1 LNEDPLIQ
9 SSGNKNM
16 ADAVVNQN
24 SEMVSNDTGVF
35 QQAGSLVSQVS
46 RIYNQPAFQ
55 RSLPTFIALAVAT
68 IGLGAYLWMQQ
79 PTRTTLY
86 AGLPE
91 AEKSRVLDAL
101 RNSGINVSLDPVT
114 GDVLVPTENYHS
126 SRMTLAAQGLP
137 ASAGTGYEQLDTIQM
152 GSSRSV
158 EAAKLKQSQ
167 ELELARSISEI
178 DLVISARVHLA
189 LPDKEV
195 FVRQQAEPTAS
206 VFLQLARGRSLGRS
220 QVEAILHLVSAS
232 VPSLTKENVSVVDQS
247 GNLLSRSTGS
257 AEGRLSND
265 QLEHRIQ
272 LENIYRARIT
282 SLLSPIVGAG
292 NINAQINLD
301 IDFTRSEVT
310 EEVVDPKGNAL
321 RSEQNTSDRTMAAQA
336 KGIPG
341 ALANQP
347 PAAANLETQ
356 SSANGGNEEMRSQS
370 SSEVKNY
377 EVSRTVSSTM
387 KPTNVIRKINAA
399 VLVRE
404 RNIMDPE
411 TGLPTTQ
418 KMSEG
423 ELLQIEKLVA
433 DAIGIDKER
442 GDSLTVSSAPF
453 MNELSEGVKMEWFE
467 KPYMRSIINQTGF
480 VFILAIVILGVVR
493 PLLSRILI
501 PTQVPGLHGAPA
513 SQDEIDI
520 DQIEVGEGESLEDIK
535 SKLKPKKASISAEM
549 LDTANTYDDKVAVIR
564 MIVSDEA
571 GRVSNVFKSMMSRD
585 IS

>member
-1 LNEDPLIQ
+1 
-9 SSGNKNM
+9 M

-24 SEMVSNDTGVF
+24 SEMVSNDSGVLR
-35 QQAGSLVSQVS
+35 QAGSLVSQVS

-55 RSLPTFIALAVAT
+55 RSLPTFVALAVAT
-68 IGLGAYLWMQQ
+68 IGLGTYLWMQSPQ
-79 PTRTTLY
+79 RTTLY

-101 RNSGINVSLDPVT
+101 RNSGVNVALDPVT

-137 ASAGTGYEQLDTIQM
+137 QSAATGYDQLDSIQM

-158 EAAKLKQSQ
+158 EAARLKQSQ

-178 DLVISARVHLA
+178 DMVISARVHLA

-206 VFLQLARGRSLGRS
+206 IFIQLARGRSLGKS
-220 QVEAILHLVSAS
+220 QINAILHLVSAS
-232 VPSLTKENVSVVDQS
+232 VPSLNKENVSVVDQN
-247 GNLLSRSTGS
+247 GNLLSRSSGS
-257 AEGRLSND
+257 TESRLSND
-265 QLEHRIQ
+265 QLEHRVR
-272 LENIYRARIT
+272 LEDIYRTRVT
-282 SLLSPIVGAG
+282 SLLAPIVGAG

-301 IDFTRSEVT
+301 IDYTRSEVT
-310 EEVVDPKGNAL
+310 EEIVDPNGNAL
-321 RSEQNTSDRTMAAQA
+321 RSEQSTSDRTMAAQA

-347 PAAANLETQ
+347 PAAANLQTQ
-356 SSANGGNEEMRSQS
+356 STANGGNEEMRSQS

-377 EVSRTVSSTM
+377 EVSRTVSSKM
-387 KPTNVIRKINAA
+387 NPSNVIRKINAA

-404 RNIMDPE
+404 QTIMDPE

-418 KMSEG
+418 KMTEG

-433 DAIGIDKER
+433 DAIGLDEER

-453 MNELSEGVKMEWFE
+453 ISELSDSVKIEWYE
-467 KPYMRSIINQTGF
+467 KPYMRSIINQAGF
-480 VFILAIVILGVVR
+480 VLILGIVILGVVR
-493 PLLSRILI
+493 PLLNRILI
-501 PTQVPGLHGAPA
+501 PITVPGMAGAPG
-513 SQDEIDI
+513 SEDEIDL

-535 SKLKPKKASISAEM
+535 AKLKPKKASISAEM

-571 GRVSNVFKSMMSRD
+571 GRVSAVFKSMMSRD
-585 IS
+585 IG

>member
-1 LNEDPLIQ
+1 
-9 SSGNKNM
+9 M

-24 SEMVSNDTGVF
+24 SEMVSNDSGVLR
-35 QQAGSLVSQVS
+35 QAGSLVSQVS

-55 RSLPTFIALAVAT
+55 RSLPTFVALAVAT
-68 IGLGAYLWMQQ
+68 IGLGTYLWMQTPQ
-79 PTRTTLY
+79 RTTLY

-101 RNSGINVSLDPVT
+101 RNSGVNVALDPVT

-137 ASAGTGYEQLDTIQM
+137 QSAATGYDQLDSIQM

-158 EAAKLKQSQ
+158 EAARLKQSQ

-206 VFLQLARGRSLGRS
+206 VFIQLARGRSLGKS
-220 QVEAILHLVSAS
+220 QINAILHLVSAS
-232 VPSLTKENVSVVDQS
+232 VPSLNKENVSVVDQN
-247 GNLLSRSTGS
+247 GNLLSRSSGS
-257 AEGRLSND
+257 TESRLSND
-265 QLEHRIQ
+265 QLEHRVR
-272 LENIYRARIT
+272 LEDIYRTRVT
-282 SLLSPIVGAG
+282 SLLAPIVGAG

-301 IDFTRSEVT
+301 IDYTRSEVT
-310 EEVVDPKGNAL
+310 EEIVDPNGNAL
-321 RSEQNTSDRTMAAQA
+321 RSEQSTSDRTMAAQA

-347 PAAANLETQ
+347 PAAANLQTQ
-356 SSANGGNEEMRSQS
+356 STANGGNEEMRSQS

-377 EVSRTVSSTM
+377 EVSRTVSSKM
-387 KPTNVIRKINAA
+387 NPSNVIRKINAA

-404 RNIMDPE
+404 QTIMDPE

-418 KMSEG
+418 KMTEG

-433 DAIGIDKER
+433 DAIGIDEER

-453 MNELSEGVKMEWFE
+453 VSELSDSVKIEWYE
-467 KPYMRSIINQTGF
+467 KPYMRSIINQGGF
-480 VFILAIVILGVVR
+480 VLILGIVILGVVR
-493 PLLSRILI
+493 PLLNRILI
-501 PTQVPGLHGAPA
+501 PITVPGMAGAPG
-513 SQDEIDI
+513 SEDEIDL

-535 SKLKPKKASISAEM
+535 ARLKPKKASISAEM

-571 GRVSNVFKSMMSRD
+571 GRVSAVFKSMMSRD
-585 IS
+585 IG

>member
-1 LNEDPLIQ
+1 
-9 SSGNKNM
+9 M

-24 SEMVSNDTGVF
+24 REMVSNESGVF
-35 QQAGSLVSQVS
+35 AQAGSLASQVS
-46 RIYNQPAFQ
+46 RVYNQPAFQ
-55 RSLPTFIALAVAT
+55 RSLPTFVALAVAVV
-68 IGLGAYLWMQQ
+68 GLGAYLWVQQ
-79 PTRTTLY
+79 PSRTTLY

-101 RNSGINVSLDPVT
+101 TNSGVSVTLDPVT
-114 GDVLVPTENYHS
+114 GDVLVPTANYHS

-137 ASAGTGYEQLDTIQM
+137 ATAATGYEQLDSIQM

-158 EAAKLKQSQ
+158 EAARLKQSQ

-178 DLVISARVHLA
+178 DMVINARVHLA

-220 QVEAILHLVSAS
+220 KVDAITHLVSAS
-232 VPSLTKENVSVVDQS
+232 IPNLSKENVSVVDQN
-247 GNLLSRSTGS
+247 GNLLSSSNGS
-257 AEGRLSND
+257 VEARLSD
-265 QLEHRIQ
+265 AQLEHRIR
-272 LENIYRARIT
+272 LEDIYRNRVK
-282 SLLSPIVGAG
+282 SLLTPIVGAG

-310 EEVVDPKGNAL
+310 EEVVDPNGNAL
-321 RSEQNTSDRTMAAQA
+321 RSEQNSSDKTMAAEA

-341 ALANQP
+341 AVANTPPP
-347 PAAANLETQ
+347 PANLNTAR
-356 SSANGGNEEMRSQS
+356 SAGGGIGGELRSQS
-370 SSEVKNY
+370 TSEVKNY
-377 EVSRTVSSTM
+377 EVSRTVSSTVN
-387 KPTNVIRKINAA
+387 PTNIIRKINAA

-404 RNIMDPE
+404 RSIMDPE

-418 KMSEG
+418 KMTEG

-433 DAIGIDKER
+433 DAVGIDKER

-453 MNELSEGVKMEWFE
+453 IDELTGAVKIQWFE
-467 KPYMRSIINQTGF
+467 KPYMRSIINQVGF
-480 VFILAIVILGVVR
+480 VLILAIVILGVVR

-501 PTQVPGLHGAPA
+501 PVSVPGMSGTSA
-513 SQDEIDI
+513 SEDEIDI

-535 SKLKPKKASISAEM
+535 AKLKPKKASISAEM

-585 IS
+585 IG

>member
-1 LNEDPLIQ
+1 
-9 SSGNKNM
+9 M

-24 SEMVSNDTGVF
+24 SEMVSNESGVLK
-35 QQAGSLVSQVS
+35 QAGSLVSQVS
-46 RIYNQPAFQ
+46 RMYGQPAFQ
-55 RSLPTFIALAVAT
+55 RSLPTFVALAVAVV
-68 IGLGAYLWMQQ
+68 GLGAYLWFQQ
-79 PTRTTLY
+79 PSRTTLY

-91 AEKSRVLDAL
+91 AEKSRVLEAL
-101 RNSGINVSLDPVT
+101 TNSGVSVTLDPVT
-114 GDVLVPTENYHS
+114 GDVLVPTQNYHS

-137 ASAGTGYEQLDTIQM
+137 ATAATGYEQLDSIQM

-158 EAAKLKQSQ
+158 EAARLKQSQ

-178 DLVISARVHLA
+178 DMVISARVHLA

-220 QVEAILHLVSAS
+220 KVDAITHLVSAS
-232 VPSLTKENVSVVDQS
+232 ISNLSKENVSVVDQN
-247 GNLLSRSTGS
+247 GNLLSSSNGS
-257 AEGRLSND
+257 AEARLSD
-265 QLEHRIQ
+265 AQLEHRIR
-272 LENIYRARIT
+272 LEDIYRNRIK
-282 SLLSPIVGAG
+282 SLLTPIVGAG

-321 RSEQNTSDRTMAAQA
+321 RSEQNSSDKTMAAEA

-341 ALANQP
+341 AVANTP
-347 PAAANLETQ
+347 PAPADLNTTR
-356 SSANGGNEEMRSQS
+356 SAGGGAGGELRSQS
-370 SSEVKNY
+370 TSEVKNY
-377 EVSRTVSSTM
+377 EVSRTVSSTVN
-387 KPTNVIRKINAA
+387 PTNIIRKINAA

-404 RNIMDPE
+404 RSIVDPE

-418 KMSEG
+418 KMTEG
-423 ELLQIEKLVA
+423 ELLQIERLVA
-433 DAIGIDKER
+433 DAVGIDKER

-453 MNELSEGVKMEWFE
+453 MSELTDAVTLQWYE
-467 KPYMRSIINQTGF
+467 KPYMRSLINQAGF
-480 VFILAIVILGVVR
+480 VLILAIVILGVVR
-493 PLLSRILI
+493 PLLNRVLI
-501 PTQVPGLHGAPA
+501 PVLVPGMSGTAD
-513 SQDEIDI
+513 SEDDIDI

-535 SKLKPKKASISAEM
+535 AKLKPKKASISAEM

-585 IS
+585 IG

>member
-1 LNEDPLIQ
+1 
-9 SSGNKNM
+9 M

-24 SEMVSNDTGVF
+24 SEMVSNDSGVLR
-35 QQAGSLVSQVS
+35 QAGSLVSQVS

-55 RSLPTFIALAVAT
+55 RSLPTFVALAVAT
-68 IGLGAYLWMQQ
+68 IGLGTYLWMQTPQ
-79 PTRTTLY
+79 RTTLY

-101 RNSGINVSLDPVT
+101 RNSGVNVALDPVT

-137 ASAGTGYEQLDTIQM
+137 QSAATGYDQLDSIQM

-158 EAAKLKQSQ
+158 EAARLKQSQ

-206 VFLQLARGRSLGRS
+206 VFIQLARGRSLGKS
-220 QVEAILHLVSAS
+220 QINAILHLVSAS
-232 VPSLTKENVSVVDQS
+232 VPSLNKENVSVVDQN
-247 GNLLSRSTGS
+247 GNLLSRSSGS
-257 AEGRLSND
+257 TESRLSND
-265 QLEHRIQ
+265 QLEHRVR
-272 LENIYRARIT
+272 LEDIYRTRVT
-282 SLLSPIVGAG
+282 SLLAPIVGAG

-301 IDFTRSEVT
+301 IDYTRSEVT
-310 EEVVDPKGNAL
+310 EEIVDPDGNAL
-321 RSEQNTSDRTMAAQA
+321 RSEQSTSDRTMAAQA

-347 PAAANLETQ
+347 PAAANLQTQ
-356 SSANGGNEEMRSQS
+356 STANGGNEEMRSQS

-377 EVSRTVSSTM
+377 EVSRTVSSKM
-387 KPTNVIRKINAA
+387 NPSNVIRKINAA

-404 RNIMDPE
+404 QTIMDPE

-418 KMSEG
+418 KMTEG

-433 DAIGIDKER
+433 DAIGIDEER

-453 MNELSEGVKMEWFE
+453 VSELSDSVKIEWYE
-467 KPYMRSIINQTGF
+467 KPYMRSIINQGGF
-480 VFILAIVILGVVR
+480 VLILGIVILGVVR
-493 PLLSRILI
+493 PLLNRILI
-501 PTQVPGLHGAPA
+501 PITVPGMAGAPG
-513 SQDEIDI
+513 SEDEIDL

-535 SKLKPKKASISAEM
+535 AKLKPKKASISAEM

-571 GRVSNVFKSMMSRD
+571 GRVSAVFKSMMSRD
-585 IS
+585 IG

>member
-1 LNEDPLIQ
+1 
-9 SSGNKNM
+9 M
-16 ADAVVNQN
+16 AEAVVSQN
-24 SEMVSNDTGVF
+24 SEIVSNDTGVLKH
-35 QQAGSLVSQVS
+35 AGSLVTQV
-46 RIYNQPAFQ
+46 RKMYGQPAFQ
-55 RSLPTFIALAVAT
+55 RSLPTMVA
-68 IGLGAYLWMQQ
+68 IMVVIFGLGFYLWAQQ
-79 PTRTTLY
+79 PIRTTLY

-91 AEKSRVLDAL
+91 AEKSRVIDAL
-101 RNSGINVSLDPVT
+101 KNSGVDVSLDPVT
-114 GDVLVPTENYHS
+114 GDVLVPNGSYHS

-137 ASAGTGYEQLDTIQM
+137 ASAASGYEQLDSIQM

-167 ELELARSISEI
+167 EVELARSISEI
-178 DLVISARVHLA
+178 DMVMSARVHLA

-206 VFLQLARGRSLGRS
+206 VFVQLARGRSLGS
-220 QVEAILHLVSAS
+220 SKVEAITHLVSAS
-232 VPSLTKENVSVVDQS
+232 IPNLTKENVSVVDQN
-247 GNLLSRSTGS
+247 GNLLSRSSGS
-257 AEGRLSND
+257 IEGRLSD
-265 QLEHRIQ
+265 SQLEHRIR
-272 LENIYRARIT
+272 LEDIYRSRIK
-282 SLLSPIVGAG
+282 SLVSPIVGVG
-292 NINAQINLD
+292 NVNAQINLD

-310 EEVVDPKGNAL
+310 EEIVDPNGNAL
-321 RSEQNTSDRTMAAQA
+321 RSEQSTSDKTLAAKA

-341 ALANQP
+341 AVANTP
-347 PAAANLETQ
+347 PSPVDLNKEKTVA
-356 SSANGGNEEMRSQS
+356 GGDGEELRSQS

-387 KPTNVIRKINAA
+387 KPSNVIRRINAA

-404 RNIMDPE
+404 RTIEDPE

-418 KMSEG
+418 KMTEG

-433 DAIGIDKER
+433 DAIGIDEER

-453 MNELSEGVKMEWFE
+453 VSIVSDAVYQRWFE
-467 KPYMRSIINQTGF
+467 KPYMRSIINQAGF
-480 VFILAIVILGVVR
+480 VLILGIVILGVVR

-501 PTQVPGLHGAPA
+501 PVTVPGVAGVAGGGE
-513 SQDEIDI
+513 DEIDI

-535 SKLKPKKASISAEM
+535 AKLKPKKAAISAEM

-585 IS
+585 MS

>member
-1 LNEDPLIQ
+1 
-9 SSGNKNM
+9 M
-16 ADAVVNQN
+16 AEAVVSQN
-24 SEMVSNDTGVF
+24 SEIVSNETGILK
-35 QQAGSLVSQVS
+35 QAGTLVSQV
-46 RIYNQPAFQ
+46 RTMYGQPAFQ
-55 RSLPTFIALAVAT
+55 RSLPTFVAILVVVFG
-68 IGLGAYLWMQQ
+68 IGFYLGAQQ
-79 PTRTTLY
+79 PIRSTLY

-91 AEKSRVLDAL
+91 AEKSRVIDAL
-101 RNSGINVSLDPVT
+101 KNSGVDVSLDPVT
-114 GDVLVPTENYHS
+114 GDVLVPNGSYHS

-137 ASAGTGYEQLDTIQM
+137 ASAASGYEQLDSIQM

-158 EAAKLKQSQ
+158 EAARLKQSQ
-167 ELELARSISEI
+167 EVELARSISEI
-178 DLVISARVHLA
+178 DMVMSARVHLA

-206 VFLQLARGRSLGRS
+206 VFVQLARGRSLGS
-220 QVEAILHLVSAS
+220 SKVEAITHLVSAS
-232 VPSLTKENVSVVDQS
+232 IPNLTKENVSVVDQN
-247 GNLLSRSTGS
+247 GNLLSRGNGS
-257 AEGRLSND
+257 VEGRLSD
-265 QLEHRIQ
+265 SQLEHRIR
-272 LENIYRARIT
+272 LEDIYRSRIK
-282 SLLSPIVGAG
+282 SLVSPIVGVG
-292 NINAQINLD
+292 NVNAQINLD

-310 EEVVDPKGNAL
+310 EEIVDPNGNAL
-321 RSEQNTSDRTMAAQA
+321 RSEQSTSDKTLAAKA

-341 ALANQP
+341 AVANTP
-347 PAAANLETQ
+347 P
-356 SSANGGNEEMRSQS
+356 SAVDLNKKKTVGSAGDELRSQS

-387 KPTNVIRKINAA
+387 KPSNVIRKINAA

-404 RNIMDPE
+404 RTIEDPE

-418 KMSEG
+418 KMTEG

-433 DAIGIDKER
+433 DAIGINEER

-453 MNELSEGVKMEWFE
+453 VSIVSDAVYQRWFE
-467 KPYMRSIINQTGF
+467 KPYMRSIINQAGF
-480 VFILAIVILGVVR
+480 VLILGIVILGVVR

-501 PTQVPGLHGAPA
+501 PVSVPGVAGVAGGGE
-513 SQDEIDI
+513 DEIDI

-535 SKLKPKKASISAEM
+535 AKLKPKKAAISAEM

-585 IS
+585 MS

>member
-1 LNEDPLIQ
+1 
-9 SSGNKNM
+9 M

-24 SEMVSNDTGVF
+24 SEMVSNESGVLK
-35 QQAGSLVSQVS
+35 QAGSLVSQVS
-46 RIYNQPAFQ
+46 RMYGQPAFQ
-55 RSLPTFIALAVAT
+55 RSLPTFVALAVAVV
-68 IGLGAYLWMQQ
+68 GLGAYLWFQQ
-79 PTRTTLY
+79 PSRTTLY

-91 AEKSRVLDAL
+91 AEKSRVLEAL
-101 RNSGINVSLDPVT
+101 TNAGVSVTLDPVT
-114 GDVLVPTENYHS
+114 GDVLVPTQNYHS

-137 ASAGTGYEQLDTIQM
+137 ATAATGYEQLDSIQM

-158 EAAKLKQSQ
+158 EAARLKQSQ

-178 DLVISARVHLA
+178 DMVISARVHLA

-220 QVEAILHLVSAS
+220 KVDAITHLVSAS
-232 VPSLTKENVSVVDQS
+232 IPNLSKENVSVVDQN
-247 GNLLSRSTGS
+247 GNLLSSSNGS
-257 AEGRLSND
+257 AEARLSD
-265 QLEHRIQ
+265 AQLEHRIR
-272 LENIYRARIT
+272 LEDIYRNRIK
-282 SLLSPIVGAG
+282 SLLTPIVGAG

-310 EEVVDPKGNAL
+310 EEVVDPNGNAL
-321 RSEQNTSDRTMAAQA
+321 RSEQNSSDKTMAAEA

-341 ALANQP
+341 AVANTP
-347 PAAANLETQ
+347 PAPADLNTTR
-356 SSANGGNEEMRSQS
+356 SAGGGAGGELRSQS
-370 SSEVKNY
+370 TSEVKNY
-377 EVSRTVSSTM
+377 EVSRTVSSTVN
-387 KPTNVIRKINAA
+387 PTNIIRKINAA

-404 RNIMDPE
+404 RSIVDPE

-418 KMSEG
+418 KMTEG

-433 DAIGIDKER
+433 DAVGIDKER

-453 MNELSEGVKMEWFE
+453 MSELTDAVTLQWYE
-467 KPYMRSIINQTGF
+467 KPYMRAIINQAGF
-480 VFILAIVILGVVR
+480 VLILAIVILGVVR
-493 PLLSRILI
+493 PLLNRVLI
-501 PTQVPGLHGAPA
+501 PVLVPGMSGTAD
-513 SQDEIDI
+513 SEDDIDI

-535 SKLKPKKASISAEM
+535 AKLKPKKASISAEM

-585 IS
+585 IG

>member
-1 LNEDPLIQ
+1 
-9 SSGNKNM
+9 M

-24 SEMVSNDTGVF
+24 SEMVSNDTGIF
-35 QQAGSLVSQVS
+35 RQAGSLVSQVS

-55 RSLPTFIALAVAT
+55 RSLPTFIALAVAV
-68 IGLGAYLWMQQ
+68 IGLGTYLWMQQ

-101 RNSGINVSLDPVT
+101 RNSGVNVTLDPVT
-114 GDVLVPTENYHS
+114 GDVLVPTEDFHS

-137 ASAGTGYEQLDTIQM
+137 ASAGTGYEQLDTIQL

-167 ELELARSISEI
+167 EMELARSISEI
-178 DLVISARVHLA
+178 DLVISSRVHLA

-220 QVEAILHLVSAS
+220 QIEAILHLVSAS
-232 VPSLTKENVSVVDQS
+232 VPSLTKENVSVVDQN
-247 GNLLSRSTGS
+247 GNLLSRSNDS

-265 QLEHRIQ
+265 QLEHRIR
-272 LENIYRARIT
+272 LEDIYRARIT
-282 SLLSPIVGAG
+282 SLLTPIVGAG

-310 EEVVDPKGNAL
+310 EEIVDPKGNAL
-321 RSEQNTSDRTMAAQA
+321 RSEQNTSDQTMAAQA

-356 SSANGGNEEMRSQS
+356 STANGGNEEMRSQS

-404 RNIMDPE
+404 RTIMDPE

-433 DAIGIDKER
+433 DAVGIDKER

-480 VFILAIVILGVVR
+480 VLILAIVILGVVR

-501 PTQVPGLHGAPA
+501 PTQVPGMHGAPA
-513 SQDEIDI
+513 SEDEIDI
-520 DQIEVGEGESLEDIK
+520 DQIEVAEGESLEDIK
-535 SKLKPKKASISAEM
+535 AKLKPKKAAISAEM

-585 IS
+585 LS

>member
-1 LNEDPLIQ
+1 
-9 SSGNKNM
+9 M

-24 SEMVSNDTGVF
+24 SEMVSNDSGVLR
-35 QQAGSLVSQVS
+35 QAGSLVSQVS

-55 RSLPTFIALAVAT
+55 RSLPTFVALAVAA
-68 IGLGAYLWMQQ
+68 IGLGTYLWMQTPQ
-79 PTRTTLY
+79 RTTLY

-101 RNSGINVSLDPVT
+101 RNSGVNVALDPVT

-137 ASAGTGYEQLDTIQM
+137 QSAATGYDQLDSIQM

-158 EAAKLKQSQ
+158 EAARLKQSQ

-189 LPDKEV
+189 LPDREV

-206 VFLQLARGRSLGRS
+206 VFIQLARGRSLGKS
-220 QVEAILHLVSAS
+220 QINAILHLVSAS
-232 VPSLTKENVSVVDQS
+232 VPSLNKENVSVVDQN
-247 GNLLSRSTGS
+247 GNLLSRSSGS
-257 AEGRLSND
+257 TESRLSND
-265 QLEHRIQ
+265 QLEHRIR
-272 LENIYRARIT
+272 LEDIYRNRVT
-282 SLLSPIVGAG
+282 SLLAPIVGAG

-301 IDFTRSEVT
+301 IDYTRSEVT
-310 EEVVDPKGNAL
+310 EEIVDPNGNAL
-321 RSEQNTSDRTMAAQA
+321 RSEQSTSDRTMAAQA

-347 PAAANLETQ
+347 PNAANLQTQ
-356 SSANGGNEEMRSQS
+356 STANGGNEEMRSQS

-377 EVSRTVSSTM
+377 EVSRTVSSKM
-387 KPTNVIRKINAA
+387 NPSNVIRKINAA

-404 RNIMDPE
+404 QTIMDPE

-418 KMSEG
+418 KMTEG

-433 DAIGIDKER
+433 DAIGIDEER

-453 MNELSEGVKMEWFE
+453 VSELSDSVTIEWYE
-467 KPYMRSIINQTGF
+467 KPYMRSIINQGGF
-480 VFILAIVILGVVR
+480 VLILGIVILGIVR
-493 PLLSRILI
+493 PLLNRILI
-501 PTQVPGLHGAPA
+501 PITVPGMAGAPG
-513 SQDEIDI
+513 SEDEIDL

-535 SKLKPKKASISAEM
+535 AKLKPKKASISAEM

-571 GRVSNVFKSMMSRD
+571 GRVSAVFKSMMSRD
-585 IS
+585 IG

>member
-1 LNEDPLIQ
+1 
-9 SSGNKNM
+9 M

-24 SEMVSNDTGVF
+24 SEMVSNESGVLK
-35 QQAGSLVSQVS
+35 QAGSLVSQVS
-46 RIYNQPAFQ
+46 RMYGQPAFQ
-55 RSLPTFIALAVAT
+55 RSLPTFVALAVAVV
-68 IGLGAYLWMQQ
+68 GLGAYLWFQQ
-79 PTRTTLY
+79 PSRTTLY

-91 AEKSRVLDAL
+91 AEKSRVLEAL
-101 RNSGINVSLDPVT
+101 TNSGVSVTLDPVT
-114 GDVLVPTENYHS
+114 GDVLVPTQNYHS

-137 ASAGTGYEQLDTIQM
+137 ATAATGYEQLDSIQM

-158 EAAKLKQSQ
+158 EAARLKQSQ

-178 DLVISARVHLA
+178 DMVLSARVHLA

-220 QVEAILHLVSAS
+220 KVDAITHLVSAS
-232 VPSLTKENVSVVDQS
+232 IPNLSKENVSVVDQN
-247 GNLLSRSTGS
+247 GNLLSSSNGS
-257 AEGRLSND
+257 VEARLSD
-265 QLEHRIQ
+265 AQLEHRIR
-272 LENIYRARIT
+272 LEDIYRNRVK
-282 SLLSPIVGAG
+282 SLLTPIVGAG

-321 RSEQNTSDRTMAAQA
+321 RSEQNSSDKTMAAEA

-341 ALANQP
+341 AVANTP
-347 PAAANLETQ
+347 PAPADLNTAR
-356 SSANGGNEEMRSQS
+356 SAGGGAGGELRSQS
-370 SSEVKNY
+370 TSEVKNY
-377 EVSRTVSSTM
+377 EVSRTVSSTVN
-387 KPTNVIRKINAA
+387 PTNIIRKINAA

-404 RNIMDPE
+404 RSIVDPE

-418 KMSEG
+418 KMTEG

-433 DAIGIDKER
+433 DAVGIDKER

-453 MNELSEGVKMEWFE
+453 MSELTDAVTLQWYE
-467 KPYMRSIINQTGF
+467 KPYMRSIINQAGF
-480 VFILAIVILGVVR
+480 VLILAIVILGVVR
-493 PLLSRILI
+493 PLLNRVLI
-501 PTQVPGLHGAPA
+501 PVLVPGMSGTAD
-513 SQDEIDI
+513 SEDDIDI

-535 SKLKPKKASISAEM
+535 AKLKPKKASISAEM

-585 IS
+585 IG

>member
-1 LNEDPLIQ
+1 
-9 SSGNKNM
+9 M

-24 SEMVSNDTGVF
+24 SEMVSNESGVLK
-35 QQAGSLVSQVS
+35 QAGSLVSQVS
-46 RIYNQPAFQ
+46 RMYSQPAFQ
-55 RSLPTFIALAVAT
+55 RSLPTFVALAVAVV
-68 IGLGAYLWMQQ
+68 GLGAYLWFQQ
-79 PTRTTLY
+79 PSRTTLY

-91 AEKSRVLDAL
+91 AEKSRVLEAL
-101 RNSGINVSLDPVT
+101 TNAGVSVTLDPVT
-114 GDVLVPTENYHS
+114 GDVLVPTQNYHS

-137 ASAGTGYEQLDTIQM
+137 ATAATGYEQLDSIQM

-158 EAAKLKQSQ
+158 EAARLKQSQ

-178 DLVISARVHLA
+178 DMVLSARVHLA

-220 QVEAILHLVSAS
+220 KVDAITHLVSAS
-232 VPSLTKENVSVVDQS
+232 IPNLSKENVSVVDQN
-247 GNLLSRSTGS
+247 GNLLSSSNGS
-257 AEGRLSND
+257 VEARLSD
-265 QLEHRIQ
+265 AQLEHRIR
-272 LENIYRARIT
+272 LEDIYRNRVK
-282 SLLSPIVGAG
+282 SLLTPIVGAG

-321 RSEQNTSDRTMAAQA
+321 RSEQNSSDKTMAAEA

-341 ALANQP
+341 AVANTP
-347 PAAANLETQ
+347 PAPADLNTTR
-356 SSANGGNEEMRSQS
+356 SAGGGAGGELRSQS
-370 SSEVKNY
+370 TSEVKNY
-377 EVSRTVSSTM
+377 EVSRTVSSTVN
-387 KPTNVIRKINAA
+387 PTNIIRKINAA

-404 RNIMDPE
+404 RTVMDPE
-411 TGLPTTQ
+411 TGLSTTQ
-418 KMSEG
+418 KMTEG

-433 DAIGIDKER
+433 DAVGIDKER

-453 MNELSEGVKMEWFE
+453 MSELTDAVTLQWFE
-467 KPYMRSIINQTGF
+467 KPYMRSIINQAGF
-480 VFILAIVILGVVR
+480 VLILAIVILGVVR
-493 PLLSRILI
+493 PLLNRVLI
-501 PTQVPGLHGAPA
+501 PVLVPGMSGT
-513 SQDEIDI
+513 SESEDDIDI
-520 DQIEVGEGESLEDIK
+520 DQIEVAEGESLEDIK
-535 SKLKPKKASISAEM
+535 AKLKPKKASISAEM

-585 IS
+585 IG

>member
-1 LNEDPLIQ
+1 
-9 SSGNKNM
+9 M

-24 SEMVSNDTGVF
+24 SEMVSNDSGVLR
-35 QQAGSLVSQVS
+35 QAGSLVSQVS

-55 RSLPTFIALAVAT
+55 RSLPTFVALAVAT
-68 IGLGAYLWMQQ
+68 IGLGTYLWMQSPQ
-79 PTRTTLY
+79 RTTLY

-101 RNSGINVSLDPVT
+101 RNSGVNVALDPVT

-137 ASAGTGYEQLDTIQM
+137 QSAATGYDQLDSIQM

-158 EAAKLKQSQ
+158 EAARLKQSQ

-206 VFLQLARGRSLGRS
+206 VFIQLARGRSLGKS
-220 QVEAILHLVSAS
+220 QINAILHLVSAS
-232 VPSLTKENVSVVDQS
+232 VPSLNKENVSVVDQN
-247 GNLLSRSTGS
+247 GNLLSRSSGS
-257 AEGRLSND
+257 TESRLSND
-265 QLEHRIQ
+265 QLEHRVR
-272 LENIYRARIT
+272 LEDIYRTRVT
-282 SLLSPIVGAG
+282 SLLAPIVGAG

-301 IDFTRSEVT
+301 IDYTRSEVT
-310 EEVVDPKGNAL
+310 EEIVDPNGNAL
-321 RSEQNTSDRTMAAQA
+321 RSEQSTSDRTMAAQA

-347 PAAANLETQ
+347 PAAANLQTQ
-356 SSANGGNEEMRSQS
+356 STANGGNEEMRSQS

-377 EVSRTVSSTM
+377 EVSRTVSSKM
-387 KPTNVIRKINAA
+387 NPSNVIRKINAA

-404 RNIMDPE
+404 QTIMDPE

-418 KMSEG
+418 KMTEG

-433 DAIGIDKER
+433 DAIGIDEER

-453 MNELSEGVKMEWFE
+453 VSELSDSVKIEWYE
-467 KPYMRSIINQTGF
+467 KPYMRSIINQGGF
-480 VFILAIVILGVVR
+480 VLILGIVILGVVR
-493 PLLSRILI
+493 PLLNRILI
-501 PTQVPGLHGAPA
+501 PITVPGMAGAPG
-513 SQDEIDI
+513 SEDEIDL

-535 SKLKPKKASISAEM
+535 ARLKPKKASISAEM

-571 GRVSNVFKSMMSRD
+571 GRVSAVFKSMMSRD
-585 IS
+585 IG

>member
-1 LNEDPLIQ
+1 
-9 SSGNKNM
+9 M

-24 SEMVSNDTGVF
+24 SEMVSNESGVLK
-35 QQAGSLVSQVS
+35 QAGSLVSQVS
-46 RIYNQPAFQ
+46 RMYSQPAFQ
-55 RSLPTFIALAVAT
+55 RSLPTFVALAVAVV
-68 IGLGAYLWMQQ
+68 GLGAYLWFQQ
-79 PTRTTLY
+79 PSRTTLY

-91 AEKSRVLDAL
+91 AEKSRVLEAL
-101 RNSGINVSLDPVT
+101 TNSGVSVTLDPVT
-114 GDVLVPTENYHS
+114 GDVLVPTQNYHS

-137 ASAGTGYEQLDTIQM
+137 ATAATGYEQLDSIQM

-158 EAAKLKQSQ
+158 EAARLKQSQ

-178 DLVISARVHLA
+178 DMVLSARVHLA

-220 QVEAILHLVSAS
+220 KVDAITHLVSAS
-232 VPSLTKENVSVVDQS
+232 IPNLSKENVSVVDQN
-247 GNLLSRSTGS
+247 GNLLSSSNGS
-257 AEGRLSND
+257 VEARLSD
-265 QLEHRIQ
+265 AQLEHRIR
-272 LENIYRARIT
+272 LEDIYRNRVK
-282 SLLSPIVGAG
+282 SLLTPIVGAG

-321 RSEQNTSDRTMAAQA
+321 RSEQNSSDKTMAAEA

-341 ALANQP
+341 AVANTP
-347 PAAANLETQ
+347 PAPADLNTAR
-356 SSANGGNEEMRSQS
+356 SAGGGAGGELRSQS
-370 SSEVKNY
+370 TSEVKNY
-377 EVSRTVSSTM
+377 EVSRTVSSTVN
-387 KPTNVIRKINAA
+387 PTNIIRKINAA

-404 RNIMDPE
+404 RTIMDPE

-418 KMSEG
+418 KMTEG

-433 DAIGIDKER
+433 DAVGIDKER

-453 MNELSEGVKMEWFE
+453 MSELTDAVTLQWYE
-467 KPYMRSIINQTGF
+467 KPYMRSIINQAGF
-480 VFILAIVILGVVR
+480 VLILAIVILGVVR
-493 PLLSRILI
+493 PLLNRVLI
-501 PTQVPGLHGAPA
+501 PVLVPGMSGTAD
-513 SQDEIDI
+513 SEDDIDI

-535 SKLKPKKASISAEM
+535 AKLKPKKASISAEM

-585 IS
+585 IG

>member
-1 LNEDPLIQ
+1 
-9 SSGNKNM
+9 M

-24 SEMVSNDTGVF
+24 SEMVSNDSGVLR
-35 QQAGSLVSQVS
+35 QAGSLVSQVS

-55 RSLPTFIALAVAT
+55 RSLPTFVALAVAT
-68 IGLGAYLWMQQ
+68 IGLGTYLWMQSPQ
-79 PTRTTLY
+79 RTTLY

-101 RNSGINVSLDPVT
+101 RNSGVNVALDPVT

-137 ASAGTGYEQLDTIQM
+137 QSAATGYDQLDSIQM

-158 EAAKLKQSQ
+158 EAARLKQSQ

-178 DLVISARVHLA
+178 DMVISARVHLA

-206 VFLQLARGRSLGRS
+206 VFIQLARGRSLGKS
-220 QVEAILHLVSAS
+220 QINAILHLVSAS
-232 VPSLTKENVSVVDQS
+232 VPSLNKENVSVVDQN
-247 GNLLSRSTGS
+247 GNLLSRSSGS
-257 AEGRLSND
+257 TESRLSND
-265 QLEHRIQ
+265 QLEHRVR
-272 LENIYRARIT
+272 LEDIYRTRVT
-282 SLLSPIVGAG
+282 SLLAPIVGAG

-301 IDFTRSEVT
+301 IDYTRSEVT
-310 EEVVDPKGNAL
+310 EEIVDPNGNAL
-321 RSEQNTSDRTMAAQA
+321 RSEQSTSDRTMAAQA

-347 PAAANLETQ
+347 PAAANLQTQ
-356 SSANGGNEEMRSQS
+356 STANGGNEEMRSQS

-377 EVSRTVSSTM
+377 EVSRTVSSKM
-387 KPTNVIRKINAA
+387 NPSNVIRKINAA

-404 RNIMDPE
+404 QTIMDPE

-418 KMSEG
+418 KMTEG

-433 DAIGIDKER
+433 DAIGIDEER

-453 MNELSEGVKMEWFE
+453 VSELSDSVKIEWYE
-467 KPYMRSIINQTGF
+467 KPYMRSIINQGGF
-480 VFILAIVILGVVR
+480 VLILGIVILGVVR
-493 PLLSRILI
+493 PLLNRILI
-501 PTQVPGLHGAPA
+501 PITVPGMAGAPG
-513 SQDEIDI
+513 SEDEIDL

-535 SKLKPKKASISAEM
+535 AKLKPKKASISAEM

-571 GRVSNVFKSMMSRD
+571 GRVSAVFKSMMSRD
-585 IS
+585 IG

>member
-1 LNEDPLIQ
+1 
-9 SSGNKNM
+9 M

-24 SEMVSNDTGVF
+24 SEMVSNESGVLK
-35 QQAGSLVSQVS
+35 QAGSLVSQVS
-46 RIYNQPAFQ
+46 RMYSQPAFQ
-55 RSLPTFIALAVAT
+55 RSLPTFVALAVAVV
-68 IGLGAYLWMQQ
+68 GLGAYLWFQQ
-79 PTRTTLY
+79 PSRTTLY

-91 AEKSRVLDAL
+91 AEKSRVLEAL
-101 RNSGINVSLDPVT
+101 TNSGVSVTLDPVT
-114 GDVLVPTENYHS
+114 GDVLVPTQNYHS

-137 ASAGTGYEQLDTIQM
+137 ATAATGYEQLDSIQM

-158 EAAKLKQSQ
+158 EAARLKQSQ

-178 DLVISARVHLA
+178 DMVLSARVHLA

-220 QVEAILHLVSAS
+220 KVDAITHLVSAS
-232 VPSLTKENVSVVDQS
+232 IPNLSKENVSVVDQN
-247 GNLLSRSTGS
+247 GNLLSSSNGS
-257 AEGRLSND
+257 VEARLSD
-265 QLEHRIQ
+265 AQLEHRIR
-272 LENIYRARIT
+272 LEDIYRNRVK
-282 SLLSPIVGAG
+282 SLLTPIVGAG

-321 RSEQNTSDRTMAAQA
+321 RSEQNSSDKTMAAEA

-341 ALANQP
+341 AVANTP
-347 PAAANLETQ
+347 PAPADLNTAR
-356 SSANGGNEEMRSQS
+356 SAGGGAGGELRSQS
-370 SSEVKNY
+370 TSEVKNY
-377 EVSRTVSSTM
+377 EVSRTVSSTVN
-387 KPTNVIRKINAA
+387 PTNIIRKINAA

-404 RNIMDPE
+404 RSIVDPE

-418 KMSEG
+418 KMTEG

-433 DAIGIDKER
+433 DAVGIDKER

-453 MNELSEGVKMEWFE
+453 MSELTDAVTLQWYE
-467 KPYMRSIINQTGF
+467 KPYMRSIINQAGF
-480 VFILAIVILGVVR
+480 VLILAIVILGVVR
-493 PLLSRILI
+493 PLLNRVLI
-501 PTQVPGLHGAPA
+501 PVLVPGMSGTAD
-513 SQDEIDI
+513 SEDDIDI

-535 SKLKPKKASISAEM
+535 AKLKPKKASISAEM

-585 IS
+585 IG

>member
-1 LNEDPLIQ
+1 
-9 SSGNKNM
+9 M

-24 SEMVSNDTGVF
+24 NEMVSNDTGIF
-35 QQAGSLVSQVS
+35 QQAGSIVSQVS

-101 RNSGINVSLDPVT
+101 RNSGVNVTLDPVT
-114 GDVLVPTENYHS
+114 GDVLVPTANYHS

-137 ASAGTGYEQLDTIQM
+137 ASAGTGYEQLDSIQM

-178 DLVISARVHLA
+178 DLVMSSRVHLA

-232 VPSLTKENVSVVDQS
+232 IPSLTKENVSVVDQN

-272 LENIYRARIT
+272 LENIYRTRIT

-356 SSANGGNEEMRSQS
+356 STANGGNEEMRSQS

-404 RNIMDPE
+404 RTITDPE

-433 DAIGIDKER
+433 DAVGIDKER

-453 MNELSEGVKMEWFE
+453 MNELSEGVKMEWYE

-480 VFILAIVILGVVR
+480 VLILAIVILGVVR

-501 PTQVPGLHGAPA
+501 PTQVPGMHGAPA
-513 SQDEIDI
+513 SEDEIDI

-535 SKLKPKKASISAEM
+535 AKLKPKKASISAEM

>member
-1 LNEDPLIQ
+1 
-9 SSGNKNM
+9 M

-24 SEMVSNDTGVF
+24 REMVSNESGVF
-35 QQAGSLVSQVS
+35 SQAGSLVSQVS
-46 RIYNQPAFQ
+46 RLYNQPAFQ
-55 RSLPTFIALAVAT
+55 RSLPTFVALAVAVV
-68 IGLGAYLWMQQ
+68 GLGAYLWFQQ
-79 PTRTTLY
+79 PSRTTLY

-91 AEKSRVLDAL
+91 AEKSRVLEAL
-101 RNSGINVSLDPVT
+101 TNSGVSVTLDPVT
-114 GDVLVPTENYHS
+114 GDVLVPTANYHS

-137 ASAGTGYEQLDTIQM
+137 ATAATGYEQLDSIQM

-158 EAAKLKQSQ
+158 EAARLKQSQ

-178 DLVISARVHLA
+178 DMVINARVHLA

-220 QVEAILHLVSAS
+220 KVDAITHLVSAS
-232 VPSLTKENVSVVDQS
+232 IPNLSKENVSVVDQN
-247 GNLLSRSTGS
+247 GNLLSSSNGS
-257 AEGRLSND
+257 VEARLSD
-265 QLEHRIQ
+265 AQLEHRIR
-272 LENIYRARIT
+272 LEDIYRNRVK
-282 SLLSPIVGAG
+282 SLLTPIVGAG

-310 EEVVDPKGNAL
+310 EEVVDPNGNAL
-321 RSEQNTSDRTMAAQA
+321 RSEQNSSDKTMAAEA

-341 ALANQP
+341 AVANTP
-347 PAAANLETQ
+347 PAPANLNTAR
-356 SSANGGNEEMRSQS
+356 SAGGGTGGELRSQS
-370 SSEVKNY
+370 TSEVKNY
-377 EVSRTVSSTM
+377 EVSRTVSSTVN
-387 KPTNVIRKINAA
+387 PTNIIRKINAA

-404 RNIMDPE
+404 RTIMDPE

-418 KMSEG
+418 KMTEG

-433 DAIGIDKER
+433 DAVGIDKER

-453 MNELSEGVKMEWFE
+453 IDELTGAVEIQWFE
-467 KPYMRSIINQTGF
+467 KPYMRSIINQAGF
-480 VFILAIVILGVVR
+480 VLILAIVILGVVR
-493 PLLSRILI
+493 PLLSRVLI
-501 PTQVPGLHGAPA
+501 PVSVPGMSGTSA
-513 SQDEIDI
+513 SEDEIDI

-535 SKLKPKKASISAEM
+535 AKLKPKKASISAEM

-585 IS
+585 IG

>member
-1 LNEDPLIQ
+1 
-9 SSGNKNM
+9 M
-16 ADAVVNQN
+16 ADAVVNQ
-24 SEMVSNDTGVF
+24 SREMVTNDSGVF
-35 QQAGSLVSQVS
+35 AQAGTLAAQVS
-46 RIYNQPAFQ
+46 RMYNQPAFQ
-55 RSLPTFIALAVAT
+55 RSLPTIVALAVAVL
-68 IGLGAYLWMQQ
+68 GLGAYLWMQQ

-91 AEKSRVLDAL
+91 AEKSRVIDAL
-101 RNSGINVSLDPVT
+101 RNSGVSVTLDPVT

-137 ASAGTGYEQLDTIQM
+137 ASAATGYEQLDSIQM

-158 EAAKLKQSQ
+158 EAARLKQSQ

-178 DLVISARVHLA
+178 DLVLSARVHLA

-220 QVEAILHLVSAS
+220 KVEAITHLVSAS
-232 VPSLTKENVSVVDQS
+232 VPNLSKENVSVVDQN
-247 GNLLSRSTGS
+247 GNLLSSVNGGV
-257 AEGRLSND
+257 EGRLSD
-265 QLEHRIQ
+265 AQLEHRIR
-272 LENIYRARIT
+272 LEDIYRSRVT

-301 IDFTRSEVT
+301 IDFTRSEIT
-310 EEVVDPKGNAL
+310 EEIVDPNGNAL
-321 RSEQNTSDRTMAAQA
+321 RSEQSTSDKTMAAQA

-341 ALANQP
+341 AVANTP
-347 PAAANLETQ
+347 PAPADLNTQ
-356 SSANGGNEEMRSQS
+356 RSATGPNDELRSQS

-377 EVSRTVSSTM
+377 EVSRTVSSTVN
-387 KPTNVIRKINAA
+387 PTNIIRKINAA

-404 RNIMDPE
+404 RTIMDPE

-418 KMSEG
+418 KMTEG

-433 DAIGIDKER
+433 DAIGINKER

-453 MNELSEGVKMEWFE
+453 VTELSEGVEIQWFE
-467 KPYMRSIINQTGF
+467 KPYMRSIINQAGL
-480 VFILAIVILGVVR
+480 VLILAIVILGVVR
-493 PLLSRILI
+493 PLLNRILI
-501 PTQVPGLHGAPA
+501 PISVPGMHGAA
-513 SQDEIDI
+513 GSEDEIDI

-535 SKLKPKKASISAEM
+535 AKLKPKKASISAEM

-585 IS
+585 IG

>member
-1 LNEDPLIQ
+1 
-9 SSGNKNM
+9 M

-101 RNSGINVSLDPVT
+101 RNSGINVTLDPVT

-137 ASAGTGYEQLDTIQM
+137 ASAATGYEQLDSIQM

-167 ELELARSISEI
+167 EMELARSIGEI
-178 DLVISARVHLA
+178 DLVISSRVHLA

-232 VPSLTKENVSVVDQS
+232 VPSLTKENISVVDQN

-321 RSEQNTSDRTMAAQA
+321 RSEQSTSDRTMAAQA

-404 RNIMDPE
+404 RTITDPE
-411 TGLPTTQ
+411 TSLPTTQ

-453 MNELSEGVKMEWFE
+453 ISELSEGVKMEWFE

-480 VFILAIVILGVVR
+480 VLILAIVILGVVR

-501 PTQVPGLHGAPA
+501 PTQVPGMHGAPA

-535 SKLKPKKASISAEM
+535 AKLKPKKAAISAEM

>member
-1 LNEDPLIQ
+1 
-9 SSGNKNM
+9 M

-24 SEMVSNDTGVF
+24 SEMVSNESGVLK
-35 QQAGSLVSQVS
+35 QAGSLVSQVS
-46 RIYNQPAFQ
+46 RMYSQPAFQ
-55 RSLPTFIALAVAT
+55 RSLPTFVALAVAVV
-68 IGLGAYLWMQQ
+68 GLGAYLWFQQ
-79 PTRTTLY
+79 PSRTTLY

-91 AEKSRVLDAL
+91 AEKSRVLEAL
-101 RNSGINVSLDPVT
+101 TNSGVSVTLDPVT
-114 GDVLVPTENYHS
+114 GDVLVPTQNYHS

-137 ASAGTGYEQLDTIQM
+137 ATAATGYEQLDSIQM

-158 EAAKLKQSQ
+158 EAARLKQSQ

-178 DLVISARVHLA
+178 DMVLSARVHLA

-206 VFLQLARGRSLGRS
+206 VLLQLARGRSLGRS
-220 QVEAILHLVSAS
+220 KVDAITHLVSAS
-232 VPSLTKENVSVVDQS
+232 IPNLSKENVSVVDQN
-247 GNLLSRSTGS
+247 GNLLSSSSGS
-257 AEGRLSND
+257 VEARLSD
-265 QLEHRIQ
+265 AQLEHRIR
-272 LENIYRARIT
+272 LEDIYRNRVK
-282 SLLSPIVGAG
+282 SLLTPIVGAG

-310 EEVVDPKGNAL
+310 EEVVDPNGNAL
-321 RSEQNTSDRTMAAQA
+321 RSEQNSSDKTMAAEA

-341 ALANQP
+341 AVANTP
-347 PAAANLETQ
+347 PAPADLNTAR
-356 SSANGGNEEMRSQS
+356 SAGRDAGGELRSQS
-370 SSEVKNY
+370 TSEVKNY
-377 EVSRTVSSTM
+377 EVSRTVSSTVN
-387 KPTNVIRKINAA
+387 PTNIIRKINAA

-404 RNIMDPE
+404 RTIMDPE

-418 KMSEG
+418 KMTEG

-433 DAIGIDKER
+433 DAVGIDKER

-453 MNELSEGVKMEWFE
+453 MSELSDAVTLQWYE
-467 KPYMRSIINQTGF
+467 KPYMRSIINQAGF
-480 VFILAIVILGVVR
+480 VLILAIVILGVVR
-493 PLLSRILI
+493 PLLNRILI
-501 PTQVPGLHGAPA
+501 PVTVPGMSGTSDAE
-513 SQDEIDI
+513 DDIDI

-535 SKLKPKKASISAEM
+535 AKLKPKKASISAEM

-585 IS
+585 IG

>member
-1 LNEDPLIQ
+1 
-9 SSGNKNM
+9 M
-16 ADAVVNQN
+16 ADAVVNQ
-24 SEMVSNDTGVF
+24 SREMVTNDSGVF
-35 QQAGSLVSQVS
+35 AQAGTLAAQVS
-46 RIYNQPAFQ
+46 RMYNQPAFQ
-55 RSLPTFIALAVAT
+55 RSLPTIVALAVAVL
-68 IGLGAYLWMQQ
+68 GLGAYLWMQQ

-91 AEKSRVLDAL
+91 AEKSRVIDAL
-101 RNSGINVSLDPVT
+101 RNSGVSVTLDPVT

-137 ASAGTGYEQLDTIQM
+137 ASAATGYEQLDSIQM

-158 EAAKLKQSQ
+158 EAARLKQSQ

-178 DLVISARVHLA
+178 DLVLSARVHLA

-220 QVEAILHLVSAS
+220 KVEAITHLVSAS
-232 VPSLTKENVSVVDQS
+232 VPNLSKENVSVVDQN
-247 GNLLSRSTGS
+247 GNLLSSVNGGV
-257 AEGRLSND
+257 EGRLSD
-265 QLEHRIQ
+265 AQLEHRIR
-272 LENIYRARIT
+272 LEDIYRSRIT

-301 IDFTRSEVT
+301 IDFTRSEIT
-310 EEVVDPKGNAL
+310 EEIVDPNGNAL
-321 RSEQNTSDRTMAAQA
+321 RSEQSTSDKTMAAQA

-341 ALANQP
+341 AVANTP
-347 PAAANLETQ
+347 PAPADLNTQ
-356 SSANGGNEEMRSQS
+356 RSATGPNDELRSQS

-377 EVSRTVSSTM
+377 EVSRTVSSTVN
-387 KPTNVIRKINAA
+387 PTNIIRKINAA

-404 RNIMDPE
+404 RTIMDPE

-418 KMSEG
+418 KMTEG

-433 DAIGIDKER
+433 DAIGINKER

-453 MNELSEGVKMEWFE
+453 ITELSEGVEIQWFE
-467 KPYMRSIINQTGF
+467 KPYMRSIINQAGL
-480 VFILAIVILGVVR
+480 VLILAIVILGVVR
-493 PLLSRILI
+493 PLLNRILI
-501 PTQVPGLHGAPA
+501 PISVPGMHGAA
-513 SQDEIDI
+513 GSEDEIDI

-535 SKLKPKKASISAEM
+535 AKLKPKKASISAEM

-585 IS
+585 IG

>member
-1 LNEDPLIQ
+1 
-9 SSGNKNM
+9 M

-24 SEMVSNDTGVF
+24 SEMASNESGVLK
-35 QQAGSLVSQVS
+35 QAGSLVSQVS
-46 RIYNQPAFQ
+46 RMYSQPAFQ
-55 RSLPTFIALAVAT
+55 RSLPTFVALAVAVV
-68 IGLGAYLWMQQ
+68 GLGAYLWFQQ
-79 PTRTTLY
+79 PSRTTLY

-91 AEKSRVLDAL
+91 AEKSRVLEAL
-101 RNSGINVSLDPVT
+101 TNSGVSVTLDPVT
-114 GDVLVPTENYHS
+114 GDVLVPTQNYHS

-137 ASAGTGYEQLDTIQM
+137 ATAATGYEQLDSIQM

-158 EAAKLKQSQ
+158 EAARLKQSQ

-178 DLVISARVHLA
+178 DMVLSARVHLA

-220 QVEAILHLVSAS
+220 KVDAITHLVSAS
-232 VPSLTKENVSVVDQS
+232 IPNLSKENVSVVDQN
-247 GNLLSRSTGS
+247 GNLLSSSNGS
-257 AEGRLSND
+257 DEARLSD
-265 QLEHRIQ
+265 AQLEHRIR
-272 LENIYRARIT
+272 LEDIYRNRVK
-282 SLLSPIVGAG
+282 SLLTPIVGAG

-310 EEVVDPKGNAL
+310 EEVVDPNGNAL
-321 RSEQNTSDRTMAAQA
+321 RSEQNSFDKTMAAEA

-341 ALANQP
+341 AVANTP
-347 PAAANLETQ
+347 PAPANLNTAR
-356 SSANGGNEEMRSQS
+356 SAGGGAGGELRSQS
-370 SSEVKNY
+370 TSEVKNY
-377 EVSRTVSSTM
+377 EVSRTVSSTVN
-387 KPTNVIRKINAA
+387 PTNIIRKINAA

-404 RNIMDPE
+404 RTIMDPE

-418 KMSEG
+418 KMTEG

-433 DAIGIDKER
+433 DAVGIDKER

-453 MNELSEGVKMEWFE
+453 MSELSDAVTLQWYE
-467 KPYMRSIINQTGF
+467 KPYMRSIINQAGF
-480 VFILAIVILGVVR
+480 VLILAIVILGVVR
-493 PLLSRILI
+493 PLLNRVLI
-501 PTQVPGLHGAPA
+501 PVLVPGMSGTAD
-513 SQDEIDI
+513 SEDDIDI

-535 SKLKPKKASISAEM
+535 AKLKPKKASISAEM

>member
-1 LNEDPLIQ
+1 
-9 SSGNKNM
+9 M

-24 SEMVSNDTGVF
+24 IEMVSNDTGVF
-35 QQAGSLVSQVS
+35 RQAGSIVSQVS
-46 RIYNQPAFQ
+46 RIYSQPAFQ
-55 RSLPTFIALAVAT
+55 RSLPTVVALAVAV

-101 RNSGINVSLDPVT
+101 RNSGVNVTLDPVT
-114 GDVLVPTENYHS
+114 GDVLVPTANYHS

-137 ASAGTGYEQLDTIQM
+137 ASAGTGYDQLDSIQM

-167 ELELARSISEI
+167 EMELARSISEI
-178 DLVISARVHLA
+178 DLVMSSRVHLA

-206 VFLQLARGRSLGRS
+206 VFLQLSRGRSLGRS
-220 QVEAILHLVSAS
+220 QVEAILHLVSS
-232 VPSLTKENVSVVDQS
+232 SIPSLTKENVSVVDQN
-247 GNLLSRSTGS
+247 GNLLSRSNGS
-257 AEGRLSND
+257 TEGRLSND

-310 EEVVDPKGNAL
+310 EEIVDPKGNAL

-347 PAAANLETQ
+347 PAAADLETQ
-356 SSANGGNEEMRSQS
+356 STANGGNEEMRSQS

-404 RNIMDPE
+404 RTIMDPE

-433 DAIGIDKER
+433 DAVGIDKER

-453 MNELSEGVKMEWFE
+453 MEELADGVKLEWYE
-467 KPYMRSIINQTGF
+467 KPYMRAIINQTGF
-480 VFILAIVILGVVR
+480 VLILAIVILGVVR

-501 PTQVPGLHGAPA
+501 PTQVPGMHGAPA
-513 SQDEIDI
+513 SEDEIDI
-520 DQIEVGEGESLEDIK
+520 DQIEVGEGESLDDIK
-535 SKLKPKKASISAEM
+535 AKLKPKKASISAEM

>member
-1 LNEDPLIQ
+1 
-9 SSGNKNM
+9 M

-24 SEMVSNDTGVF
+24 SEMVSNESGVLK
-35 QQAGSLVSQVS
+35 QAGSLVSQVS
-46 RIYNQPAFQ
+46 RMYSQPAFQ
-55 RSLPTFIALAVAT
+55 RSLPTFVALAVAVV
-68 IGLGAYLWMQQ
+68 GLGAYLWFQQ
-79 PTRTTLY
+79 PSRTTLY

-91 AEKSRVLDAL
+91 AEKSRVLEAL
-101 RNSGINVSLDPVT
+101 TNSGVSVTLDPVT
-114 GDVLVPTENYHS
+114 GDVLVPTQNYHS

-137 ASAGTGYEQLDTIQM
+137 ATAATGYEQLDSIQM

-158 EAAKLKQSQ
+158 EAARLKQSQ

-178 DLVISARVHLA
+178 DMVLSARVHLA

-220 QVEAILHLVSAS
+220 KVEAITHLVSAS
-232 VPSLTKENVSVVDQS
+232 IPNLSKENVSVVDQN
-247 GNLLSRSTGS
+247 GNLLSSSNGS
-257 AEGRLSND
+257 VEARLSD
-265 QLEHRIQ
+265 AQLEHRIR
-272 LENIYRARIT
+272 LEDIYRNRVK
-282 SLLSPIVGAG
+282 SLLTPIVGAG

-321 RSEQNTSDRTMAAQA
+321 RSEQNSSDKTMAAEA

-341 ALANQP
+341 AVANTP
-347 PAAANLETQ
+347 PAPADLNTAR
-356 SSANGGNEEMRSQS
+356 SAGGGAGGELRSQS
-370 SSEVKNY
+370 TSEVKNY
-377 EVSRTVSSTM
+377 EVSRTVSSTVN
-387 KPTNVIRKINAA
+387 PTNIIRKINAA

-404 RNIMDPE
+404 RSIVDPE

-418 KMSEG
+418 KMTEG

-433 DAIGIDKER
+433 DAVGIDKER

-453 MNELSEGVKMEWFE
+453 MSELTDAVTLQWYE
-467 KPYMRSIINQTGF
+467 KPYMRSIINQAGF
-480 VFILAIVILGVVR
+480 VLILAIVILGVVR
-493 PLLSRILI
+493 PLLNRVLI
-501 PTQVPGLHGAPA
+501 PVLVPGMSGTAD
-513 SQDEIDI
+513 SEDDIDI

-535 SKLKPKKASISAEM
+535 AKLKPKKASISAEM

-585 IS
+585 IG

>member
-1 LNEDPLIQ
+1 
-9 SSGNKNM
+9 M

-24 SEMVSNDTGVF
+24 SEMVSNDSGVLR
-35 QQAGSLVSQVS
+35 QAGSLVSQVS
-46 RIYNQPAFQ
+46 RVYNQPAFQ
-55 RSLPTFIALAVAT
+55 RSLPTFVALAVAT
-68 IGLGAYLWMQQ
+68 IGLGTYLWMQSPQ
-79 PTRTTLY
+79 RTTLY

-101 RNSGINVSLDPVT
+101 RNSGVNVALDPVT

-137 ASAGTGYEQLDTIQM
+137 QSAATGYDQLDSIQM

-158 EAAKLKQSQ
+158 EAARLKQSQ

-206 VFLQLARGRSLGRS
+206 VFIQLARGRSLGKS
-220 QVEAILHLVSAS
+220 QINAILHLVSAS
-232 VPSLTKENVSVVDQS
+232 VPSLNKENVSVVDQN
-247 GNLLSRSTGS
+247 GNLLSRSSGS
-257 AEGRLSND
+257 TESRLSND
-265 QLEHRIQ
+265 QLEHRVR
-272 LENIYRARIT
+272 LEDIYRTRVT
-282 SLLSPIVGAG
+282 SLLAPIVGAG

-301 IDFTRSEVT
+301 IDYTRSEVT
-310 EEVVDPKGNAL
+310 EEIVDPNGNAL
-321 RSEQNTSDRTMAAQA
+321 RSEQSTSDRTMAAQA

-347 PAAANLETQ
+347 PAAANLQTQ
-356 SSANGGNEEMRSQS
+356 STANGGNEEMRSQS

-377 EVSRTVSSTM
+377 EVSRTVSSKM
-387 KPTNVIRKINAA
+387 NPSNVIRKINAA

-404 RNIMDPE
+404 QTIMDPE

-418 KMSEG
+418 KMTEG

-433 DAIGIDKER
+433 DAIGIDEER

-453 MNELSEGVKMEWFE
+453 VSELSDSVKIEWYE
-467 KPYMRSIINQTGF
+467 KPYMRSIINQGGF
-480 VFILAIVILGVVR
+480 VLILGIVILGVVR
-493 PLLSRILI
+493 PLLNRILI
-501 PTQVPGLHGAPA
+501 PITVPGMAGAPG
-513 SQDEIDI
+513 SEDEIDL

-535 SKLKPKKASISAEM
+535 AKLKPKKASISAEM

-571 GRVSNVFKSMMSRD
+571 GRVSAVFKSMMSRD
-585 IS
+585 IG

>member
-1 LNEDPLIQ
+1 MFF
-9 SSGNKNM
+9 SYSTK
-16 ADAVVNQN
+16 
-24 SEMVSNDTGVF
+24 
-35 QQAGSLVSQVS
+35 
-46 RIYNQPAFQ
+46 
-55 RSLPTFIALAVAT
+55 
-68 IGLGAYLWMQQ
+68 YLF
-79 PTRTTLY
+79 
-86 AGLPE
+86 
-91 AEKSRVLDAL
+91 
-101 RNSGINVSLDPVT
+101 
-114 GDVLVPTENYHS
+114 VP
-126 SRMTLAAQGLP
+126 
-137 ASAGTGYEQLDTIQM
+137 I
-152 GSSRSV
+152 
-158 EAAKLKQSQ
+158 
-167 ELELARSISEI
+167 IEI
-178 DLVISARVHLA
+178 
-189 LPDKEV
+189 
-195 FVRQQAEPTAS
+195 
-206 VFLQLARGRSLGRS
+206 
-220 QVEAILHLVSAS
+220 
-232 VPSLTKENVSVVDQS
+232 
-247 GNLLSRSTGS
+247 
-257 AEGRLSND
+257 
-265 QLEHRIQ
+265 
-272 LENIYRARIT
+272 
-282 SLLSPIVGAG
+282 
-292 NINAQINLD
+292 
-301 IDFTRSEVT
+301 
-310 EEVVDPKGNAL
+310 VDPKGNAL
-321 RSEQNTSDRTMAAQA
+321 RSEQNTSDQTMAAQA

-356 SSANGGNEEMRSQS
+356 TTANGGNEEMRSQS

-404 RNIMDPE
+404 RTIMDPE
-411 TGLPTTQ
+411 TGSPTTQ

-433 DAIGIDKER
+433 DAVGIDKER

-480 VFILAIVILGVVR
+480 VLILAIVILGVVR

-501 PTQVPGLHGAPA
+501 PTQVPGMHGAPA
-513 SQDEIDI
+513 SEDEIDI

-535 SKLKPKKASISAEM
+535 AKLKPKKAAISAEM

>member
-1 LNEDPLIQ
+1 
-9 SSGNKNM
+9 M

-35 QQAGSLVSQVS
+35 RQAGSLVSQVS

-55 RSLPTFIALAVAT
+55 RSLPTFIALAVAV
-68 IGLGAYLWMQQ
+68 IGLGTYLWMQQ

-101 RNSGINVSLDPVT
+101 RNSGVNVTLDPVT
-114 GDVLVPTENYHS
+114 GDVLVPTEDFHS

-137 ASAGTGYEQLDTIQM
+137 ASAGTGYEQLDTIQL

-167 ELELARSISEI
+167 EMELARSISEI
-178 DLVISARVHLA
+178 DLVISSRVHLA

-220 QVEAILHLVSAS
+220 QIEAILHLVSAS
-232 VPSLTKENVSVVDQS
+232 VPSLTKENVSVVDQN
-247 GNLLSRSTGS
+247 GNLLSRSNDS

-265 QLEHRIQ
+265 QLEHRIR
-272 LENIYRARIT
+272 LEDIYRARIT
-282 SLLSPIVGAG
+282 SLLTPIVGAG

-310 EEVVDPKGNAL
+310 EEIVDPKGNAL
-321 RSEQNTSDRTMAAQA
+321 RSEQNTSDKTMAAQA

-356 SSANGGNEEMRSQS
+356 STANGGNEEMRSQS

-404 RNIMDPE
+404 RTIMDPE
-411 TGLPTTQ
+411 TGSPTTQ

-433 DAIGIDKER
+433 DAVGIDKER

-480 VFILAIVILGVVR
+480 VLILAIVILGVVR

-501 PTQVPGLHGAPA
+501 PTQVPGMHGAPA
-513 SQDEIDI
+513 SEDEIDI
-520 DQIEVGEGESLEDIK
+520 DQIEVAEGESLEDIK
-535 SKLKPKKASISAEM
+535 AKLKPKKAAISAEM